1 MLLVVGAGVVVL
13 VVLNTVVLEVLTGL
27 TLVVVG
33 ASVVLILVVG
43 LNLLA
48 KLGGMK
54 PSWLV
59 SS

>member
-1 MLLVVGAGVVVL
+1 VLLVVGAGVVVL

-27 TLVVVG
+27 TLVEVG